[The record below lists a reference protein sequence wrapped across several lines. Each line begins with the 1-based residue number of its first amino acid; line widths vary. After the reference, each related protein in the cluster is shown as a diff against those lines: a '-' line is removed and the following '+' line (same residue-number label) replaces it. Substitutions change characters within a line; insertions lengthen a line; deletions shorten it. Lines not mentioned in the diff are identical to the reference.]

1 MVHSIIVS
9 LPKPTSLNE
18 YYAGKH
24 WSSRSRSTKQIRGIV
39 KVLLLEQGQPPFSV
53 DTYSISL
60 RSNGRTDID
69 NRIMAIKWLNDCMEK
84 DLKWVRSDNPKVFKR
99 FEIEQVDEL
108 EKDEFQAKITFYG
121 R

>member
-1 MVHSIIVS
+1 
-9 LPKPTSLNE
+9 
-18 YYAGKH
+18 
-24 WSSRSRSTKQIRGIV
+24 
-39 KVLLLEQGQPPFSV
+39 
-53 DTYSISL
+53 
-60 RSNGRTDID
+60 
-69 NRIMAIKWLNDCMEK
+69 MEK